1 MGKGSHLSSLGSKII
16 AGKTHV
22 SGGNLVTCSFLSPWN
37 AGFLPFLSP
46 PALEGPEPRI
56 QHWGL
61 LGPGLE
67 LGGGRSH
74 EPRSLVQ
81 GKSGCTRL
89 LFALTAHSEFS
100 ETCKLS

>member
-1 MGKGSHLSSLGSKII
+1 MCESDGAQGIKGVAGLAVRGSRPSHLSALGSKTI

-22 SGGNLVTCSFLSPWN
+22 SGGNLVTCSLLSPWN

-61 LGPGLE
+61 LGPGL
-67 LGGGRSH
+67 GR
-74 EPRSLVQ
+74 RW
-81 GKSGCTRL
+81 K
-89 LFALTAHSEFS
+89 A
-100 ETCKLS
+100 